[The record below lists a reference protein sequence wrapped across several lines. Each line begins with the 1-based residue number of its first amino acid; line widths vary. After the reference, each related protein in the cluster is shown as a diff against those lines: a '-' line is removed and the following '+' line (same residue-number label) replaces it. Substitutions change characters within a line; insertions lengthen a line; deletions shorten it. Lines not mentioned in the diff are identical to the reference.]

1 MDRIAVV
8 SDVHGNLTAYE
19 AVLADIDARGI
30 TSIHN
35 LGDVVGKGPRGADCV
50 ELSRDRC
57 EVTVRG
63 NWDDFIPGDPETLS
77 EAARW
82 WREELKPEQLPWLAT
97 LPLSHDLLISGR
109 RVRLFHASASSV
121 HTRVRHVHSAEEFD
135 GMFASTE
142 LTGDGPLPSVVG
154 YGDIHDTYLE
164 VKGGRTLF
172 NADSVGNALDEPTA
186 AYVVLEGVVGSPEP
200 APFGI
205 QFVRVGYDVEAEIAV
220 AAERGMPELEEYA
233 VELREGIYRG
243 VWRAGQDR

>member
-1 MDRIAVV
+1 MASPRSTTSAT
-8 SDVHGNLTAYE
+8 SSG
-19 AVLADIDARGI
+19 RG
-30 TSIHN
+30 
-35 LGDVVGKGPRGADCV
+35 RGAPTA
-50 ELSRDRC
+50 SSSPADRC
-57 EVTVRG
+57 AVNVRG

-109 RVRLFHASASSV
+109 RVRLLHASASSV

-164 VKGGRTLF
+164 VKGARTLF
-172 NADSVGNALDEPTA
+172 NAGSVGNALDEPTA

-243 VWRAGQDR
+243 ARRS